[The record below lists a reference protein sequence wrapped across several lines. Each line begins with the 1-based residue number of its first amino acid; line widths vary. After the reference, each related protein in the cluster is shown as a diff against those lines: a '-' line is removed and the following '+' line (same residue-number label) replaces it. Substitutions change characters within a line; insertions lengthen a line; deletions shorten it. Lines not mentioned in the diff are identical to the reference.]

1 MPDVLICLTGVL
13 PDPRPV
19 LEETPLMY
27 DFPDAIK
34 RNGEVWELAEF
45 IPEWI
50 LTVSGEV
57 QIDDYTP
64 AVDLENLSFATPPQE
79 ILGRRSLLHDF
90 FEALPG

>member
-1 MPDVLICLTGVL
+1 MAEFICLTGKL
-13 PDPRPV
+13 QDQRPV

-34 RNGEVWELAEF
+34 RNGEVWVLAEF
-45 IPEWI
+45 ISEWI

-57 QIDDYTP
+57 QINDFTQT
-64 AVDLENLSFATPPQE
+64 VDLDNLAFVTPTQE
-79 ILGRRSLLHDF
+79 SLGERTFYHKY